1 MGSWLPWRKLASNP
15 PGLDWPA
22 LPWQSRG
29 LYALLLGLADDAGV
43 IRLGK
48 LGLQSLA
55 GALRASW
62 PEIEPH
68 FDALVTTGWAE
79 VQDGA
84 VMLPHFEDSQRASTT
99 AERVAQY
106 RERARNAPVTPE
118 KRDGNEKLPNSNEDV
133 TKSYPDKN
141 RKEEIRSEENRSD
154 INPKTP
160 ATPVVSEGQQGSLPG
175 LPPKQPDTKPAK
187 TTKER
192 KPKEPKPPKE
202 PAAPTPGSIVYAAYR
217 EAFVRRYG
225 VEPPWDNR
233 TKTHFK
239 RIATNTLTGRPPSCS
254 DKDALAEACAVAARY
269 VRHPDAHY
277 TKQQHPPALLDR
289 DWHKLVTEYRTG
301 RTVTGTHA
309 RDSERMESN
318 PILEYAAEVRAME
331 EAQRRRKAEVVDV
344 EQ

>member
-22 LPWQSRG
+22 LPWQARG

-62 PEIEPH
+62 PELEPH

-79 VQDGA
+79 VQEGA
-84 VMLPHFEDSQRASTT
+84 VRLPHFEDSQRASTT

-141 RKEEIRSEENRSD
+141 RKEEIRSEEKRSD
-154 INPKTP
+154 SC
-160 ATPVVSEGQQGSLPG
+160 VSSEPSQPG
-175 LPPKQPDTKPAK
+175 LKLEPQSPADHKKPS
-187 TTKER
+187 
-192 KPKEPKPPKE
+192 
-202 PAAPTPGSIVYAAYR
+202 AAQ
-217 EAFVRRYG
+217 VR
-225 VEPPWDNR
+225 D
-233 TKTHFK
+233 
-239 RIATNTLTGRPPSCS
+239 RIALVLFG
-254 DKDALAEACAVAARY
+254 EIVAARMTVIAGAEKLDPRPASLASLKASLAQGY
-269 VRHPDAHY
+269 TPDEIRRVIDLK
-277 TKQQHPPALLDR
+277 TR
-289 DWHKLVTEYRTG
+289 
-301 RTVTGTHA
+301 
-309 RDSERMESN
+309 
-318 PILEYAAEVRAME
+318 EVRSDPEQAKWYKPSWFSPKNVDRYLALRPQDVTSARPSAGSGHQARPAPQEPPKPVMRAESDFQRRKRELE
-331 EAQRRRKAEVVDV
+331 EASNA
-344 EQ
+344 

>member
-22 LPWQSRG
+22 LPWQARG

-62 PEIEPH
+62 PDLEPH

-79 VQDGA
+79 VQEGA
-84 VMLPHFEDSQRASTT
+84 VLLPHFEDSQRASTT

-154 INPKTP
+154 SGVP
-160 ATPVVSEGQQGSLPG
+160 SEPSQPG
-175 LPPKQPDTKPAK
+175 LKLEPQSPADTK
-187 TTKER
+187 
-192 KPKEPKPPKE
+192 KPS
-202 PAAPTPGSIVYAAYR
+202 AAQVRDQTALILFTELNQARLGVVAGS
-217 EAFVRRYG
+217 
-225 VEPPWDNR
+225 
-233 TKTHFK
+233 
-239 RIATNTLTGRPPSCS
+239 
-254 DKDALAEACAVAARY
+254 
-269 VRHPDAHY
+269 
-277 TKQQHPPALLDR
+277 
-289 DWHKLVTEYRTG
+289 
-301 RTVTGTHA
+301 
-309 RDSERMESN
+309 
-318 PILEYAAEVRAME
+318 RAME
-331 EAQRRRKAEVVDV
+331 PRTAALAGLKACLAQGYTPDDIRRVIALKVAECRTDPSQAKWFTPTWFRPGNVERYLALRPQDVTSTRQSGNFGRNPKPESDLEKLGRHFRERREARERGDVIDV
-344 EQ
+344 ESARMLDERRDDE

>member
-22 LPWQSRG
+22 LPWQARG

-62 PEIEPH
+62 PELEPH

-79 VQDGA
+79 VQEGA
-84 VMLPHFEDSQRASTT
+84 VRLPHFEDSQRASTT

-160 ATPVVSEGQQGSLPG
+160 ATPAVSEGHQGSLPG
-175 LPPKQPDTKPAK
+175 LPSKQPDTKPAK

-202 PAAPTPGSIVYAAYR
+202 PTAPTPGSIVYAAYR

-277 TKQQHPPALLDR
+277 TKHQHPPALLDR

-318 PILEYAAEVRAME
+318 PILAYAAEVRALE
-331 EAQRRRKAEVVDV
+331 EAERRRQVEVVDV

>member
-1 MGSWLPWRKLASNP
+1 
-15 PGLDWPA
+15 
-22 LPWQSRG
+22 
-29 LYALLLGLADDAGV
+29 LYALLLGLADDAGA

-62 PEIEPH
+62 PDLEPH

-79 VQDGA
+79 VQEGA
-84 VMLPHFEDSQRASTT
+84 VLLPHFVDSQRAATT
-99 AERVAQY
+99 NERVAQY

-118 KRDGNEKLPNSNEDV
+118 KRNCNESLPKSNEPV

-160 ATPVVSEGQQGSLPG
+160 ATHVVSEGQQGSLPG

-202 PAAPTPGSIVYAAYR
+202 PAAPTPGSVVYAAYR

-269 VRHPDAHY
+269 VCHPDAHY
-277 TKQQHPPALLDR
+277 TKQQHPPGLLDR

-309 RDSERMESN
+309 RDRERMESN

-331 EAQRRRKAEVVDV
+331 EAERHRKAEVVDV

>member
-22 LPWQSRG
+22 LPWQARG

-62 PEIEPH
+62 PELEPH

-79 VQDGA
+79 VQEGA
-84 VMLPHFEDSQRASTT
+84 VRLPHFEDSQRASTT

-141 RKEEIRSEENRSD
+141 RKEEIRSEEKRSD
-154 INPKTP
+154 SC
-160 ATPVVSEGQQGSLPG
+160 VSSEPSQPG
-175 LPPKQPDTKPAK
+175 LKLEPQQAADHKQPS
-187 TTKER
+187 
-192 KPKEPKPPKE
+192 
-202 PAAPTPGSIVYAAYR
+202 AAQVRDQTALILFAELNQARLGVVAGS
-217 EAFVRRYG
+217 
-225 VEPPWDNR
+225 
-233 TKTHFK
+233 
-239 RIATNTLTGRPPSCS
+239 
-254 DKDALAEACAVAARY
+254 
-269 VRHPDAHY
+269 
-277 TKQQHPPALLDR
+277 
-289 DWHKLVTEYRTG
+289 
-301 RTVTGTHA
+301 
-309 RDSERMESN
+309 
-318 PILEYAAEVRAME
+318 RAME
-331 EAQRRRKAEVVDV
+331 PRTAALAGLKACLAQGYSPDEIRRVIALKVAECRTDPSQAKWFTPTWFRPGNVERYLALRPQDVTSARPSAGSGHQARPAPQEPPKPVMRAESDFQRRKRELEEASNA
-344 EQ
+344 